1 MRRKIPL
8 EAYSV
13 YLGLG
18 PARSYEAVAQRYKV
32 SKRAVQNLAGK
43 EGWQAKVA
51 AADEQ
56 ARARAVE
63 KAQESIEEMNDRHLK
78 TVQLIQ
84 KKALEALR
92 ETALGDA
99 MDAVRALSLAVR
111 DERLIRGEPTDRSA
125 VNVEEIIKREYARWL
140 VPIEKEVETKA
151 DQAAPVSAEVGS
163 HGNGAA

>member
-8 EAYSV
+8 EAYSY

-18 PARSYEAVAQRYKV
+18 RARSYEAVARHYGV
-32 SKRAVQNLAGK
+32 SKRAVTSLAVK
-43 EGWQAKVA
+43 ELWQAKVA

-63 KAQESIEEMNDRHLK
+63 KAQESIDEMNDRHLK

-92 ETALGDA
+92 ETALIDA
-99 MDAVRALSLAVR
+99 MDAVRALSTAVR

-125 VNVEEIIKREYARWL
+125 VNVEEIIKREYERWM
-140 VPIEKEVETKA
+140 VPVETRTEK
-151 DQAAPVSAEVGS
+151 PAEVNS
-163 HGNGAA
+163 HGNRAH